1 MSYVHATPGTG
12 TLLRPLDTLLR
23 VETPEGID
31 LFLRPA
37 GLVPR
42 ALAFAIDLAIRGS
55 VLGVL
60 GAILLFQGDLG
71 VGALM
76 MLFFLFNWLYMAL
89 FEGLRQGR
97 SPGKQLMGLQ
107 VVHRDGT
114 PIGWPAALLRNLLRA
129 VDALP
134 FGYALGLTCCL
145 LDSSFRRLGDLAA
158 GTQVVYR
165 EATPKAP
172 DLPQV
177 PAEPAPFPLSVQEQ
191 RALIELAE
199 RQASLAPARVQEL
212 AALMAPALGVAD
224 DQAMP
229 RIERVA
235 RALVGPAV

>member
-12 TLLRPLDTLLR
+12 TLLRPVDTLLR

-42 ALAFAIDLAIRGS
+42 ALAFSIDLAIRGA
-55 VLGVL
+55 VLGTIGGL
-60 GAILLFQGDLG
+60 LLFQGDLG

-76 MLFFLFNWLYMAL
+76 MLFFLVNWLYMAL

-97 SPGKQLMGLQ
+97 SPGKQLLGLR
-107 VVHRDGT
+107 VVHDDGT

-134 FGYALGLTCCL
+134 FGYALGLISCL
-145 LDSSFRRLGDLAA
+145 LDPGFKRLGDLAA
-158 GTQVVYR
+158 GTLVVYQ
-165 EATPKAP
+165 EAALKTP

-177 PAEPAPFPLSVQEQ
+177 PPQPAPFPLSVTEQ

-199 RQASLAPARVQEL
+199 RQASLPPARVQEL
-212 AALMAPALGVAD
+212 AALVAPALGVTPE
-224 DQAMP
+224 QAMP
-229 RIERVA
+229 RIEGVA
-235 RALVGPAV
+235 RALVGPL